1 MKADLPNSPADERLE
16 RAIGPW
22 GLGANAV
29 NGAIGAGIFVLPAL
43 VAAVLGPSAILA
55 YLICG
60 LATALVLTCF
70 IEIGTVVKRSGGAV
84 AYVEEAFG
92 PLMGFVAWLLYS
104 VGFLT
109 TSNAAIGNVLID
121 SAASVV
127 PGIGHGPLRVLAL
140 LVLFAGLAAVN
151 IAGVR
156 QGIAFAVI
164 STAGKLLPLLFLIG
178 GGVIVMN
185 WHELRWTGW
194 PAADKLGEASLILFF
209 AFQGAEAALTP
220 SAEIRDPERNVPPA
234 IFAATACVIFI
245 YVAIHAVSQG
255 VLGGELARQTGGA
268 LPAVGERIAGTAGR
282 SLILAGTAISI
293 LGALGCGMLAAPRAF
308 FLVAQDG
315 LLPAPLAAVHPRY
328 RTPHVAILTVAVLSF
343 ALAVSGAFKSLA
355 VLSSS
360 STLCVYLAVSLG
372 ALRLRYTRRRAPGA
386 FRAPGGPLI
395 PILGAATV
403 LWMLVH
409 STRREAGAL
418 VATLAAATIYYA
430 VHRRVNSRTAR

>member
-1 MKADLPNSPADERLE
+1 MMKADLPNSPADERLE

-92 PLMGFVAWLLYS
+92 PLMGFLAWLLYS

-127 PGIGHGPLRVLAL
+127 PGIGHGALRVLAL

-164 STAGKLLPLLFLIG
+164 SD
-178 GGVIVMN
+178 
-185 WHELRWTGW
+185 R
-194 PAADKLGEASLILFF
+194 
-209 AFQGAEAALTP
+209 
-220 SAEIRDPERNVPPA
+220 
-234 IFAATACVIFI
+234 
-245 YVAIHAVSQG
+245 
-255 VLGGELARQTGGA
+255 
-268 LPAVGERIAGTAGR
+268 
-282 SLILAGTAISI
+282 
-293 LGALGCGMLAAPRAF
+293 
-308 FLVAQDG
+308 
-315 LLPAPLAAVHPRY
+315 
-328 RTPHVAILTVAVLSF
+328 
-343 ALAVSGAFKSLA
+343 KS
-355 VLSSS
+355 V
-360 STLCVYLAVSLG
+360 V
-372 ALRLRYTRRRAPGA
+372 
-386 FRAPGGPLI
+386 
-395 PILGAATV
+395 
-403 LWMLVH
+403 
-409 STRREAGAL
+409 
-418 VATLAAATIYYA
+418 
-430 VHRRVNSRTAR
+430 